1 MAKEIASL
9 KRQLVESDK
18 QYKNR
23 EKELK
28 EVRRCL
34 EVKSE
39 ALEKSRKDFN
49 ELSKVFNTDKYK
61 SVKVMGEELTNVK
74 AKLSILE

>member
-9 KRQLVESDK
+9 KKMLADSEKLS
-18 QYKNR
+18 KNKD
-23 EKELK
+23 KELK

-49 ELSKVFNTDKYK
+49 
-61 SVKVMGEELTNVK
+61 
-74 AKLSILE
+74 